1 VRRQTRIGTRALLLR
16 GGGAVL
22 LIAGL
27 GLSAITERGLLIHHL
42 AAVRHGGDVV
52 LAGSRGPQPGM
63 HGSMVLVSG
72 TPEVVEAP
80 RDDDFN
86 LTVPTPVLDRHV
98 EMFQWREVRL
108 GSDVHYEVD
117 WSDELQ
123 DTSKFDQPHGH
134 ANPKAFPLQS
144 QRFVAGKVRVGGF
157 ALGTVLLHAL
167 PGSQPVAPDPSK
179 LPANLAASFSLYHD
193 YLTTSADPGSPRL
206 GDVRVSWQAVP
217 LQPLTIFARLDGDRL
232 VRASQ
237 ADDGRGYQVQVGVRS
252 LSDVL
257 PDVPDP
263 PEFTTARRGGAIL
276 LAALGA
282 FLLLWDRRRRIGD
295 VALALAVG
303 VTAIGAVSCA
313 SWLGGDWQPVLSWLA
328 VTAAGVMVVA
338 LLHRRMGRPDRAQ

>member
-1 VRRQTRIGTRALLLR
+1 MRRQLRVGTRALLLR

-27 GLSAITERGLLIHHL
+27 GLAAITERGLLVHHL

-52 LAGSRGPQPGM
+52 QAGSRGPQPGQ

-72 TPEVVEAP
+72 TPEVIEAP
-80 RDDDFN
+80 HDADFN
-86 LTVPTPVLDRHV
+86 LTVPTPLLSRRV
-98 EMFQWREVRL
+98 EMFQWREVHV
-108 GSDVHYEVD
+108 GSDVHYELD

-123 DTSKFDQPHGH
+123 DTGKFEQPRGH
-134 ANPKAFPLQS
+134 ANPATMPLRS
-144 QRFVAGKVRVGGF
+144 QRFVAGKVQVGGF
-157 ALGTVLLHAL
+157 TLGPLLLRAL
-167 PGSQPVAPDPSK
+167 PGTQTVAPDPSR
-179 LPANLAASFSLYHD
+179 LPANLAASFSLYHV
-193 YLTTSADPGSPRL
+193 YLTTSVDPGSPRL

-217 LQPLTIFARLDGDRL
+217 VQQVTIFARLDGDRL

-237 ADDGRGYQVQVGVRS
+237 ADDQGYQVQVGERS

-263 PEFTTARRGGAIL
+263 PEFTLARRGGAIL

-282 FLLLWDRRRRIGD
+282 FLLLWERRRHVGD

-303 VTAIGAVSCA
+303 MTAIGAVSCA
-313 SWLGGDWQPVLSWLA
+313 SWLGGEWSPVLSWLA
-328 VTAAGVMVVA
+328 VTAAGVLVVVV
-338 LLHRRMGRPDRAQ
+338 LHRRMARV

>member
-1 VRRQTRIGTRALLLR
+1 MRRHLRVGTRALLLR
-16 GGGAVL
+16 GIGAVL

-27 GLSAITERGLLIHHL
+27 GLAAVTERGLLLHHL
-42 AAVRHGGDVV
+42 AAARHGGDVV
-52 LAGSRGPQPGM
+52 QAGSRGPQPGQ

-72 TPEVVEAP
+72 TPEVTEAP
-80 RDDDFN
+80 HDPDFN
-86 LTVPTPVLDRHV
+86 LTVSTPVLSRRV
-98 EMFQWREVRL
+98 EMFQWREVHV
-108 GSDVHYEVD
+108 GGDVHYELD

-123 DTSKFDQPHGH
+123 DTSRFEQPRGH
-134 ANPKAFPLQS
+134 ANPKELPLKG
-144 QRFVAGKVRVGGF
+144 QRIMAGKVRVGGF
-157 ALGTVLLHAL
+157 ALGPLLVRAL
-167 PGSQPVAPDPSK
+167 PGSETVAPDPSH

-193 YLTTSADPGSPRL
+193 YLTTSVDPGSPRL

-217 LQPLTIFARLDGDRL
+217 VQPVTVFAQLDGDRL

-237 ADDGRGYQVQVGVRS
+237 ADDQGYQVQVGDRS

-263 PEFTTARRGGAIL
+263 PEFTVGRRLGAIL

-282 FLLLWDRRRRIGD
+282 FLLLWERRQRVGD

-313 SWLGGDWQPVLSWLA
+313 SWLGGDWPPVLSWLA
-328 VTAAGVMVVA
+328 LTAAGVLVVV
-338 LLHRRMGRPDRAQ
+338 LLHRRMGRQDRAH

>member
-1 VRRQTRIGTRALLLR
+1 MRIGTRALLLR

-27 GLSAITERGLLIHHL
+27 GLAAITERGLLVHHL
-42 AAVRHGGDVV
+42 AAARHGGDVV
-52 LAGSRGPQPGM
+52 QAGSRGPQPGL

-86 LTVPTPVLDRHV
+86 LTVPTPVLDRRV
-98 EMFQWREVRL
+98 EMFQWREVHL
-108 GSDVHYEVD
+108 GSDVHYELD

-123 DTSKFDQPHGH
+123 DTHKFEQPRGH
-134 ANPKAFPLQS
+134 ANPASFPLQS
-144 QRFVAGKVRVGGF
+144 QSFVAGAVRVGGF
-157 ALGTVLLHAL
+157 ALGPVLIRAL
-167 PGSQPVAPDPSK
+167 PGSDTVTPDPSR
-179 LPANLAASFSLYHD
+179 LPANLAASFSVYHE
-193 YLTTSADPGSPRL
+193 YLTTAVDPGSPRL

-217 LQPLTIFARLDGDRL
+217 VQPVTVFARLDGDRL

-237 ADDGRGYQVQVGVRS
+237 ADDGRGYQVQVGLRS
-252 LSDVL
+252 LGDVL

-276 LAALGA
+276 LAGLGA
-282 FLLLWDRRRRIGD
+282 FLLLWDRRRRLGD
-295 VALALAVG
+295 VVLALAVG

-313 SWLGGDWQPVLSWLA
+313 SWLGGDWLPVMNWLA
-328 VTAAGVMVVA
+328 VTAVGVVVVA
-338 LLHRRMGRPDRAQ
+338 LLHRRMGRA

>member
-1 VRRQTRIGTRALLLR
+1 LRIGTRALLLR

-27 GLSAITERGLLIHHL
+27 GLAAITERSLLLHHL

-52 LAGSRGPQPGM
+52 EAGTQGPQPGL

-80 RDDDFN
+80 RDGDFN
-86 LTVPTPVLDRHV
+86 LSVSTPVLDRSV
-98 EMFQWREVRL
+98 EMFQWREVRV
-108 GSDVHYEVD
+108 GTDVHYELD
-117 WSDELQ
+117 WSDQLQ
-123 DTSKFDQPHGH
+123 DAGKFEQPRGH

-144 QRFVAGKVRVGGF
+144 QRFVAGMVRVGGF
-157 ALGTVLLHAL
+157 VLGPLLVHAL
-167 PGSQPVAPDPSK
+167 PGAQPVTPDPSR
-179 LPANLAASFSLYHD
+179 LPANLAASFSVYHD
-193 YLTTSADPGSPRL
+193 YLTTSVDPGSPRL

-217 LQPLTIFARLDGDRL
+217 VQPVTIFARLDGDRL

-237 ADDGRGYQVQVGVRS
+237 ADDGQGYQVQVGERS

-263 PEFTTARRGGAIL
+263 PEFTTARRWGAIL

-282 FLLLWDRRRRIGD
+282 FLLLWERRRSLGD
-295 VALALAVG
+295 VVLALAVG

-313 SWLGGDWQPVLSWLA
+313 SWLGGDWPPVLNWLA
-328 VTAAGVMVVA
+328 VTAGGVLVVV
-338 LLHRRMGRPDRAQ
+338 LLHRRMGRA

>member
-1 VRRQTRIGTRALLLR
+1 MRRQLRLGTRALLLR
-16 GGGAVL
+16 GIGAVL
-22 LIAGL
+22 LIAGV
-27 GLSAITERGLLIHHL
+27 GLAAVTERGLLVHHL

-52 LAGSRGPQPGM
+52 QAGSRGPQPGQ

-72 TPEVVEAP
+72 TPEVFEAP
-80 RDDDFN
+80 HDPDFN
-86 LTVPTPVLDRHV
+86 LTVPTPLLSRRV
-98 EMFQWREVRL
+98 EMFQWREVHV
-108 GSDVHYEVD
+108 GSDVHYELD

-123 DTSKFDQPHGH
+123 DTGKFEQPRGH
-134 ANPKAFPLQS
+134 ANPQAMPLKN
-144 QRFVAGKVRVGGF
+144 QRFMAGKVRVGGF
-157 ALGTVLLHAL
+157 ALGPLLVRAL
-167 PGSQPVAPDPSK
+167 PGAQAVAPDPSR

-193 YLTTSADPGSPRL
+193 YLTTSVDPGSPRL

-217 LQPLTIFARLDGDRL
+217 VQRVTIFARLEGDRL

-237 ADDGRGYQVQVGVRS
+237 ADDRGYQVQVGERS

-263 PEFTTARRGGAIL
+263 PEFTSARRGGAML

-282 FLLLWDRRRRIGD
+282 FLLLWERRQRPGD

-313 SWLGGDWQPVLSWLA
+313 SWLGGDWSPVVAWLA
-328 VTAAGVMVVA
+328 VTAAGVLVVVV
-338 LLHRRMGRPDRAQ
+338 LHRRMGRA